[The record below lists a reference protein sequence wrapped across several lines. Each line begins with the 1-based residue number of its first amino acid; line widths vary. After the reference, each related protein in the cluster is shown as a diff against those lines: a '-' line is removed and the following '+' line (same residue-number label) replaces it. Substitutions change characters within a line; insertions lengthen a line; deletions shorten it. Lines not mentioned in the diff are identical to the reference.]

1 VVTHTVYCYSV
12 AICCQHGSRVVVF
25 ICLLSMHISGPEIRG
40 RSLLGYEILLSRCL
54 FMAVVGKY

>member
-1 VVTHTVYCYSV
+1 
-12 AICCQHGSRVVVF
+12 
-25 ICLLSMHISGPEIRG
+25 MHIAGPEICG